1 MPPEDPRITIET
13 DSGETLVFDKAP
25 ERIVSLVPSITETL
39 IEIGAGNRVVGIT
52 NYCIHPARAVDNIP
66 RLGGPK
72 SISLEKID
80 ALQPDLV
87 ITDKEENRE
96 TNIEPLRGKYPMFV
110 TYVRSVEQALK
121 MVTDLGLLTRT
132 LPKAAEIVDS
142 CRQLLAT
149 AEPAIVSAPLAT
161 ACFIW
166 RDPWIAV
173 GPDSYPGDLIERF
186 GFRNVF
192 TREDGRYPETDLDD
206 VAELGAEAIL
216 LLSERYA
223 FGEPERKEIDGFFST
238 NGRRPRVLVV
248 DGSYLTWFGYRTIQ
262 GLRFLRQTK
271 AKLLAETPQVP

>member
-1 MPPEDPRITIET
+1 MPADDPRITIRT

-39 IEIGAGNRVVGIT
+39 IELGAGNRVVGIT
-52 NYCIHPARAVDNIP
+52 NYCIHPARAVENIP

-72 SISLEKID
+72 SISVEKID

-110 TYVRSVEQALK
+110 TYVRTVEHAVK
-121 MVTDLGLLTRT
+121 MVSDLGLLTRT
-132 LPKAAEIVDS
+132 SPKAAEIVET
-142 CRQLLAT
+142 CKQLLAST
-149 AEPAIVSAPLAT
+149 DPAVVGTPLAT

-166 RDPWIAV
+166 SDPWIAV
-173 GPDSYPGDLIERF
+173 GPDSYPGDLLEKF

-192 TREDGRYPETDLDD
+192 SREDGRYPETDLDD
-206 VAELGAEAIL
+206 VAELGAEAIIL
-216 LLSERYA
+216 LNERYA
-223 FGEPERKEIDGFFST
+223 FGEPERKDIDAFLSA
-238 NGRRPRVLVV
+238 NGRKAKILIV

-271 AKLLAETPQVP
+271 AKLLSETPQIP